1 MADRVERLGNSWVQH
16 GAVNGRIY
24 LMKLDTGDV
33 PGILRDLDELARG
46 RGYGKIC
53 VKIPASAEAVF
64 AAAGYRREAL
74 VPGFFGGREAAGFM
88 ARYPDPE
95 RGVEWRPDAVAGV
108 LELVR
113 RLVPEA
119 MGGTGL
125 PDREPISA
133 EAGEGAPISAS
144 SSADSSG
151 EVVGAGESDFRL
163 RVLAPADA
171 SDMAA
176 LYREVFR
183 SYPFPIFD
191 PAYLRASMEN
201 HVRYVGAEYNGTLA
215 AIASAEMAPADR
227 NAEMTDFATR
237 PEFRRR
243 GLAQRLLARMEREVR
258 GVGIRTAYTI
268 ARAGSAGMNLTFARS
283 GYLFGGTLV
292 NNTHIAGGIE
302 SMNVWYKTLGGC
314 GRAKGYR

>member
-16 GAVNGRIY
+16 GAVNRRVY
-24 LMKLDTGDV
+24 LMKLDLGDI
-33 PGILRDLDELARG
+33 PEILRDLDELAGDR
-46 RGYGKIC
+46 RYGKIF

-64 AAAGYRREAL
+64 TEAGYRREAF
-74 VPGFFGGREAAGFM
+74 VPGFFGGKEAASFM

-95 RGVEWRPDAVAGV
+95 RGAEWRPDAVAEV
-108 LELVR
+108 VELVR

-119 MGGTGL
+119 MRGAEL
-125 PDREPISA
+125 PDRESISM
-133 EAGEGAPISAS
+133 EAGEALSNLAS
-144 SSADSSG
+144 SSADSTG

-171 SDMAA
+171 SNMAA

-183 SYPFPIFD
+183 SYPFPILD
-191 PAYLRASMEN
+191 PAYLRACMEN
-201 HVRYVGAEYNGTLA
+201 HVRYVGVECNGALA
-215 AIASAEMAPADR
+215 AIASAEMDPANR

-237 PEFRRR
+237 TEFRRK

-302 SMNVWYKTLGGC
+302 SMNVWYKPLGGC